1 MEKLKK
7 LKAKKMKLLN
17 KAIDSMDKFIETQ
30 QKLNELDIQIMV
42 EENQDHI
49 PHID

>member
-1 MEKLKK
+1 MEKLKR
-7 LKAKKMKLLN
+7 LKTKKMKLLN
-17 KAIDSMDKFIETQ
+17 KAIDNMDKFIETQ

>member
-1 MEKLKK
+1 MKKLQKLKRK
-7 LKAKKMKLLN
+7 KAILLN

-30 QKLNELDIQIMV
+30 QKLNEIDIEIML
-42 EENQDHI
+42 EENQNHI